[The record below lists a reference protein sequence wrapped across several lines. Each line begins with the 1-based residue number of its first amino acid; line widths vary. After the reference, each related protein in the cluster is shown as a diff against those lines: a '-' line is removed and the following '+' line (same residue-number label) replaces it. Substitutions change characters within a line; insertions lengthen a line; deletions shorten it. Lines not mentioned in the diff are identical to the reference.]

1 MRFLGIDAGATYLK
15 GAVLNTE
22 TLCVEQVI
30 RSVFPPFLPS
40 REGIREVS
48 PNEILERV
56 SQLLDELYRAAP
68 DACGLFLCGQMHG
81 LVLTSDRGGA
91 SSNFITWQDSRA
103 SESFAALA
111 SRVDPATRQETGNE
125 LRPSLPLS
133 TLFFL
138 NQTNQ
143 LPAGNFLPASL
154 VDFLAA
160 NLCGTPPVTS
170 ASNAAAH
177 GCMDVRRGRW
187 HQGILAAAGLQ
198 SIELPEIVADGACVG
213 TLPRRWGSLPCYAP
227 VGDQQAA
234 LLGTSLQPGEL
245 SVNVATGSQ
254 VGMVTTDAAPGD
266 YQLRP
271 YFDGQFLRTIT
282 HIPAG
287 RSLNLL
293 LGLLRRHG
301 SPVTARISL
310 GWLERAARDVPDTTL
325 HVDLSFFPGALGDSG
340 AIANIREDNFTVG
353 HLFRATIESMAANF
367 EHCAVRLS
375 PERSWDRLVFSGGL
389 ILKLQTLQEAVIRRF
404 GCRSRMAGEREDTL
418 QGLTFLASQC
428 AVPADVLVS
437 SR

>member
-48 PNEILERV
+48 PGAILACV

-81 LVLTSDRGGA
+81 LVLTSGRGGA

-103 SESFAALA
+103 SASFAALA

-138 NQTNQ
+138 RQTNQ

-160 NLCGTPPVTS
+160 NLCGTRPVTS

-177 GCMDVRRGRW
+177 GCMDVRRRRW
-187 HQGILAAAGLQ
+187 HSGHTRGRRPPIHRA
-198 SIELPEIVADGACVG
+198 PRNR
-213 TLPRRWGSLPCYAP
+213 RRW
-227 VGDQQAA
+227 
-234 LLGTSLQPGEL
+234 
-245 SVNVATGSQ
+245 
-254 VGMVTTDAAPGD
+254 
-266 YQLRP
+266 R
-271 YFDGQFLRTIT
+271 
-282 HIPAG
+282 
-287 RSLNLL
+287 
-293 LGLLRRHG
+293 LRRHPAPPLG
-301 SPVTARISL
+301 QHALLLPGRRSTGRTPRNFLAAGGTLSQRRHRLSGQHGHARSRRRRLPVPSL
-310 GWLERAARDVPDTTL
+310 FWRPVPAHHHPHSRRAA
-325 HVDLSFFPGALGDSG
+325 H
-340 AIANIREDNFTVG
+340 
-353 HLFRATIESMAANF
+353 
-367 EHCAVRLS
+367 
-375 PERSWDRLVFSGGL
+375 
-389 ILKLQTLQEAVIRRF
+389 
-404 GCRSRMAGEREDTL
+404 
-418 QGLTFLASQC
+418 
-428 AVPADVLVS
+428 
-437 SR
+437 

>member
-48 PNEILERV
+48 PGAILACV
-56 SQLLDELYRAAP
+56 SQLLDELYSAAP

-81 LVLTSDRGGA
+81 LVLTSGRGGA

-103 SESFAALA
+103 SASFAALA

-138 NQTNQ
+138 RQTNQ
-143 LPAGNFLPASL
+143 LPTGDFLPASL

-160 NLCGTPPVTS
+160 SLCGTRPVTS

-187 HQGILAAAGLQ
+187 HSGMLAAAGLQ

-213 TLPRRWGSLPCYAP
+213 TLPRRWGSMPCYAP

-245 SVNVATGSQ
+245 SLNVATGSQ
-254 VGMVTTDAAPGD
+254 VSMVTRDPAAGD
-266 YQLRP
+266 YQFRP
-271 YFDGQFLRTIT
+271 YFGDQFLRTIT

-293 LGLLRRHG
+293 LGLLAGMDRG
-301 SPVTARISL
+301 CGEDLWAR
-310 GWLERAARDVPDTTL
+310 LERAARDVPATTL
-325 HVDLSFFPGALGDSG
+325 HVDLSFFPCALGDSG
-340 AIANIREDNFTVG
+340 SIANIREDNFTVG

-367 EHCAVRLS
+367 EHCAARLS

-404 GCRSRMAGEREDTL
+404 GCRSRMAAEREDTL

-428 AVPADVLVS
+428 AVPADLMVS
-437 SR
+437 SL